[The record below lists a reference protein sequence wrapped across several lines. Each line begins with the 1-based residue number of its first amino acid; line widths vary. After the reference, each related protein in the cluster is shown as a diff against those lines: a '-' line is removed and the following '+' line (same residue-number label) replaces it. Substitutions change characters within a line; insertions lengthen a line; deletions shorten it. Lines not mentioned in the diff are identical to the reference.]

1 MNYKNKEKEK
11 QESEKNK
18 RREMYE
24 ELKKEFG

>member
-1 MNYKNKEKEK
+1 MNYNNKEKEK